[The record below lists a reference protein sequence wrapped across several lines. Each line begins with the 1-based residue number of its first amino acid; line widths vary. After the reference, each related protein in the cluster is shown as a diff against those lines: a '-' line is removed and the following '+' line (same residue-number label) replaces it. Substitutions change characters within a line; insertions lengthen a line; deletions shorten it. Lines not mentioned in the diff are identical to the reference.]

1 MNNLTDKVSVIM
13 GIYNCGDTLGRC
25 IESLISQT
33 YSNWELIMCDDCST
47 DNTLEI
53 AMLYKKKYN
62 NIILIKNETNS
73 GLAYSLNQCLK
84 YCSGNYIARMDSD
97 DVCLP
102 ERFKEQVKF
111 LNENKQYQVVG
122 SSIILF
128 DEKGDKGIR
137 KAKELPVK
145 NDITKNVPH
154 VHPTIMMRKEVYD
167 KLKGY
172 TVSSRTRRGQDLD
185 LWFRFYANGF
195 KGYNIQKPL
204 LKYHESVND
213 YKKRNLRTAFRTMQT
228 IYIGYRMIDM
238 PIKSYIYILKPI
250 ISALMPNKL
259 MYLYHKKIKK

>member
-13 GIYNCGDTLGRC
+13 GIYNCGDTLERC

-33 YSNWELIMCDDCST
+33 YTNWELIMCDDGST
-47 DNTLEI
+47 DNTLETAI
-53 AMLYKKKYN
+53 FYEKKYD
-62 NIILIKNETNS
+62 NIVLLKNETNS

-84 YCSGNYIARMDSD
+84 YCNGNYVARMDSD
-97 DVCLP
+97 DICLS
-102 ERFKEQVKF
+102 ERFEEQVKF
-111 LNENKQYQVVG
+111 LSENKQYHVVG

-128 DEKGDKGIR
+128 DEKGVKGIR
-137 KAKELPVK
+137 KVKKLPVK
-145 NDITKNVPH
+145 EDIIQNVPH
-154 VHPTIMMRKEVYD
+154 IHPTIMMRKEVYD
-167 KLKGY
+167 KLEGY

-204 LKYHESVND
+204 LKYHESVDD
-213 YKKRNLRTAFRTMQT
+213 YKKRDLKTAFKITQT

-238 PIKSYIYILKPI
+238 PIKNYIYMFKPI

-259 MYLYHKKIKK
+259 MYLYHKRNKN